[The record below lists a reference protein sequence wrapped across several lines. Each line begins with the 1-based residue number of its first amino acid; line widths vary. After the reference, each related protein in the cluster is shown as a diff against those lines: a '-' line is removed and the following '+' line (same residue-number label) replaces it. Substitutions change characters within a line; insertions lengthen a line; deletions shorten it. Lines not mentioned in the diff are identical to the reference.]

1 MGASLTL
8 DATIVNYTKNGQTYN
23 IPIPRVT
30 VYDTEQK
37 LKDGFT
43 IESFNKMLRRSGN
56 LVQLNSSWQDENK
69 IEHPAR
75 HGKCVDNIITIY
87 EDDEQRVYSVTNVPM
102 LEYFQQVCAESIDAD
117 HKSFNVRPSLSIA
130 PKQTKKA

>member
-1 MGASLTL
+1 MGAALTL
-8 DATIVNYTKNGQTYN
+8 DATINNVTKNGQTYN

-43 IESFNKMLRRSGN
+43 IEAFNKMVRQSGN
-56 LVQLNSSWQDENK
+56 LVQLNSSWKDENNK
-69 IEHPAR
+69 VHPAR

-102 LEYFQQVCAESIDAD
+102 LEYFQQACAESIDAD
-117 HKSFNVRPSLSIA
+117 HKTFTVRPPLSLA
-130 PKQTKKA
+130 PKQPKKA

>member
-43 IESFNKMLRRSGN
+43 IESFNKMLRRSSKP
-56 LVQLNSSWQDENK
+56 VK
-69 IEHPAR
+69 R
-75 HGKCVDNIITIY
+75 
-87 EDDEQRVYSVTNVPM
+87 
-102 LEYFQQVCAESIDAD
+102 
-117 HKSFNVRPSLSIA
+117 
-130 PKQTKKA
+130 